1 MSVSYA
7 GKPDI
12 DADIFK
18 SIMCLLHFLE
28 TITFQKLNGKETGR
42 NCFHLELYCKQTSAF
57 IDQDQCALFVAL
69 L

>member
-28 TITFQKLNGKETGR
+28 TITFQKLKKKPGVTASTWNFTVSR
-42 NCFHLELYCKQTSAF
+42 QVPL
-57 IDQDQCALFVAL
+57 
-69 L
+69 